1 MKAAIITEEQIKAI
15 EDALDVSTTHFNKDR
30 QAVLN
35 ALAIV
40 KSLKVQEP
48 VAMVCDAY
56 NCEGLE
62 WLCDAPPRRLSMLF
76 VGEKA

>member
-1 MKAAIITEEQIKAI
+1 MKAALITEVQIKTL
-15 EDALDVSTTHFNKDR
+15 EALLHHGTEWELADVLSDT
-30 QAVLN
+30 L
-35 ALAIV
+35 

-48 VAMVCDAY
+48 VAIVCDAY